1 MSYIENIFVCIAAP
15 LLIAIICISSRG
27 RRPLLFVLGGMTMC
41 LLSSYISTF
50 VAAVQGADLVT
61 ASLEIT
67 PLVEEI
73 MKLLPFLFYMLV
85 FEPGRHT
92 VLDSLLM
99 TAIGFATFENICYL
113 SQNGAE
119 NFFYLLI
126 RGFGTGAMHVI
137 CEAFIGL
144 GILYLWDRKLI
155 QVAGTV
161 GLLAIAI
168 TFHGIYNILVSQ
180 TGIPARI
187 GYIMPLITTLF
198 IAFYGNR
205 HAR

>member
-198 IAFYGNR
+198 VAFYGNR

>member
-1 MSYIENIFVCIAAP
+1 MSYIENIFVCIEAP

-27 RRPLLFVLGGMTMC
+27 RRPLLLVLGGMTMC

-85 FEPGRHT
+85 FEPGKHT

>member
-85 FEPGRHT
+85 FEPGKHT

-198 IAFYGNR
+198 IAFYGNKHPR
-205 HAR
+205 

>member
-1 MSYIENIFVCIAAP
+1 MSYIENIFICLAAP
-15 LLIAIICISSRG
+15 LLIAIVCISGRG
-27 RRPLLFVLGGMTMC
+27 RRPLLFVLAGMTMC

-67 PLVEEI
+67 PMVEEI
-73 MKLLPFLFYMLV
+73 MKMLPFRFYMLV
-85 FEPGRHT
+85 FEPERHT

-99 TAIGFATFENICYL
+99 TAIGFATFENVCYL

-119 NFFYLLI
+119 NFLYLLI

-137 CEAFIGL
+137 CDTFIGL

-155 QVAGTV
+155 QIAGTT
-161 GLLAIAI
+161 GLLAVAI

-180 TGIPARI
+180 TGLPARL
-187 GYIMPLITTLF
+187 GYLMPLVATLF
-198 IAFYGNR
+198 IAFFGKKHVR
-205 HAR
+205 

>member
-85 FEPGRHT
+85 FEPGKHT

-126 RGFGTGAMHVI
+126 RGFGTGAMQANQI
-137 CEAFIGL
+137 
-144 GILYLWDRKLI
+144 Y
-155 QVAGTV
+155 
-161 GLLAIAI
+161 LLAK
-168 TFHGIYNILVSQ
+168 TCN
-180 TGIPARI
+180 
-187 GYIMPLITTLF
+187 
-198 IAFYGNR
+198 
-205 HAR
+205 

>member
-73 MKLLPFLFYMLV
+73 MKLLPFLVYMLV
-85 FEPGRHT
+85 FEPGKHT

>member
-85 FEPGRHT
+85 FEPGKHT

>member
-1 MSYIENIFVCIAAP
+1 
-15 LLIAIICISSRG
+15 
-27 RRPLLFVLGGMTMC
+27 
-41 LLSSYISTF
+41 
-50 VAAVQGADLVT
+50 
-61 ASLEIT
+61 
-67 PLVEEI
+67 
-73 MKLLPFLFYMLV
+73 
-85 FEPGRHT
+85 
-92 VLDSLLM
+92 M

-113 SQNGAE
+113 SQKGAE

>member
-73 MKLLPFLFYMLV
+73 MKLLPFLFYILV

-119 NFFYLLI
+119 NFFHLLI

-198 IAFYGNR
+198 IAFYGNKHSR
-205 HAR
+205 